1 MKIQLTTIGYLDFNT
16 GKVYEQKSDWQI
28 AVDKSTQKKAFKDS
42 IKMIEYLM
50 YSIKLELRIEKLK
63 KLLKKGFS
71 YAVNKAKLTAKRLLK
86 TFNINTPKRLRNGI

>member
-16 GKVYEQKSDWQI
+16 GKVYDNKTDWQL
-28 AVDKSTQKKAFKDS
+28 AVDKSSQKKALEDS
-42 IKMIEYLM
+42 IKMVEYLM

-71 YAVNKAKLTAKRLLK
+71 YLVNKAKLTAKRLLK
-86 TFNINTPKRLRNGI
+86 KVNISTPKRLRNGK